1 MQDYKTEHPFDIA
14 MSEEQQMT
22 WDMLRKFAETE
33 MRPIARDAEAAGR
46 PSDELLGKMK
56 DLDLISLGIPEAY
69 GGMEIAQ
76 DATSQALAWK
86 LWHTETY
93 PWLCRYLCRC

>member
-1 MQDYKTEHPFDIA
+1 VLIFTCYKNLFTKLTLIIMQDYKTEHPFDIA

-46 PSDELLGKMK
+46 
-56 DLDLISLGIPEAY
+56 A
-69 GGMEIAQ
+69 
-76 DATSQALAWK
+76 
-86 LWHTETY
+86 
-93 PWLCRYLCRC
+93 

>member
-1 MQDYKTEHPFDIA
+1 MQDYKTDHSFDIV

-33 MRPIARDAEAAGR
+33 IRPSARDAEAAGR
-46 PSDELLGKMK
+46 PSDELIGKMK
-56 DLDLISLGIPEAY
+56 DLDLISLGIPKAY

-76 DATSQALAWK
+76 DATSQAIALE
-86 LWHTETY
+86 LSLIHI
-93 PWLCRYLCRC
+93 